1 MMQVLLEA
9 EPLTPESPERQLAQA
24 NTSGRRAI
32 ESPLGTLVLEA
43 GPEGL
48 RALHLPDDDG
58 EASVESDT
66 EASIGTKAKAILDV
80 AEAQLA
86 EYFAGR
92 RQHFELPLAPRG
104 TPFRH
109 KVWMALRT
117 IESGKTWSYAD
128 LARAVGVPGG
138 SRAVGQAN
146 GDNPIAI
153 IIPCHRVV
161 AANGG
166 LGGYSGGLERKRW
179 LLAHEGVQIE

>member
-1 MMQVLLEA
+1 MRY
-9 EPLTPESPERQLAQA
+9 PLTTGVETQMGQTEA
-24 NTSGRRAI
+24 SGRRAI
-32 ESPLGTLVLEA
+32 GSPLGTLVLEA

-58 EASVESDT
+58 DAAVEADRES
-66 EASIGTKAKAILDV
+66 SIGARARAILDN
-80 AEAQLA
+80 AEGQLA

-92 RQHFELPLAPRG
+92 RQQFELPLAPRG

-109 KVWMALRT
+109 RVWSALRT
-117 IESGKTWSYAD
+117 IEAGETWSYAD

-161 AANGG
+161 AANGS

-179 LLAHEGVQIE
+179 LLAHEGVEVS

>member
-1 MMQVLLEA
+1 MRMVLM
-9 EPLTPESPERQLAQA
+9 ES
-24 NTSGRRAI
+24 SGRRAV

-48 RALHLPDDDG
+48 RALYLPDDDG
-58 EASVESDT
+58 LAAVESDK
-66 EASIGTKAKAILDV
+66 EHQIGSKARIILDL
-80 AEAQLA
+80 AQHQLA
-86 EYFAGR
+86 EYFAGHR
-92 RQHFELPLAPRG
+92 KHFDLPLAPRG

-109 KVWMALRT
+109 KVWSTLRS
-117 IESGKTWSYAD
+117 IGPGETWSYAD

-146 GDNPIAI
+146 GNNPIAI

-161 AANGG
+161 AADGG

-179 LLAHEGVQIE
+179 LLAHEGVQVA